1 MACRMTL
8 QELCKRVKERATV
21 GQWSNKWKILAQ
33 QTAHVCASAKLT
45 PEVDAEPCSLSD
57 EGSDEEHPGSPSDS
71 LGSDHDSAVE
81 HEGDINFRSSHS
93 GSSMEMSE
101 EEDEHLPAFN
111 KVQRDLRKD
120 LGFRVITLFFS
131 PSLVGAQSRSK
142 LTAQATTYKRMLAW
156 KLTTDSAFCVV
167 PGFIVGQTLKART
180 GRSKQMSYLR
190 QCFERT
196 SIRVR

>member
-1 MACRMTL
+1 MWRL

-45 PEVDAEPCSLSD
+45 PEADAEPCSLSD

-81 HEGDINFRSSHS
+81 QEGDINFRSSNS

-101 EEDEHLPAFN
+101 EEDEHLPALN
-111 KVQRDLRKD
+111 KVQRDLGKC
-120 LGFRVITLFFS
+120 LGPHILMPFLFS
-131 PSLVGAQSRSK
+131 PLLWWVHNPDRG
-142 LTAQATTYKRMLAW
+142 
-156 KLTTDSAFCVV
+156 
-167 PGFIVGQTLKART
+167 
-180 GRSKQMSYLR
+180 
-190 QCFERT
+190 
-196 SIRVR
+196 